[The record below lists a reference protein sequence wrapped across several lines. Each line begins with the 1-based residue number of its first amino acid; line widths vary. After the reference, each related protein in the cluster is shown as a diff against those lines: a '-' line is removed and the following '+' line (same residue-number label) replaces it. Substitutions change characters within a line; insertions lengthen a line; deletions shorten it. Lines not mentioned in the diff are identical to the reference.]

1 MTFQKKIYG
10 KAGFILALVGPIIT
24 SISCVT
30 THVGKTY
37 SFAQA
42 QIVVSCAN
50 DSNIRHDYIKSI
62 TCTIENT
69 GDTWAHVK
77 ISEFNNK
84 PQTHDSQYQALTPNR
99 IQSFLTAYNFEV
111 KKNNH
116 NANMIFSGLVI
127 GSAIVAST
135 NDVNTSQAL
144 LGAGIAGAM
153 STGTIREM
161 QKGMALEYGY
171 GEDHLLG
178 PMFELPPTSFVRKTI
193 LLDPTEPGKKMGAPT
208 LFEVC
213 FAQPTSECQLISLLS
228 ERERIH

>member
-1 MTFQKKIYG
+1 MTLKKRLFG
-10 KAGFILALVGPIIT
+10 KAGFTLALVGTTIT
-24 SISCVT
+24 SAGCVT
-30 THVGKTY
+30 THVGNTY
-37 SFAQA
+37 SFAQS

-69 GDTWAHVK
+69 GDTWANVK

-84 PQTHDSQYQALTPNR
+84 PRADDSLYKALIPNR

-116 NANMIFSGLVI
+116 NANMIFSGLII

-135 NDVNTSQAL
+135 SDINTSQAL
-144 LGAGIAGAM
+144 LGAGVAGAM
-153 STGTIREM
+153 STGTMREM

-171 GEDHLLG
+171 GEEHLLG
-178 PMFELPPTSFVRKTI
+178 PLFELPPTSFVRKTI
-193 LLDPTEPGKKMGAPT
+193 LLEPAESGRKSGAPK

-213 FAQPTSECQLISLLS
+213 FEQPISECKIISLLS

>member
-1 MTFQKKIYG
+1 MTFQKKLIG
-10 KAGFILALVGPIIT
+10 KVGFLLALLSPTLT
-24 SISCVT
+24 STGCVT
-30 THVGKTY
+30 THVGNTY
-37 SFAQA
+37 SFAQT

-50 DSNIRHDYIKSI
+50 DSNIRHDHIKSI

-69 GDTWAHVK
+69 GDTWANVK

-84 PQTHDSQYQALTPNR
+84 PRTNDLQYQALTPNR

-127 GSAIVAST
+127 GSAIIASA
-135 NDVNTSQAL
+135 NDINTSQAL
-144 LGAGIAGAM
+144 MGAGIAGAM
-153 STGTIREM
+153 STTTMRER
-161 QKGMALEYGY
+161 QNGMALEYGY
-171 GEDHLLG
+171 GEEHLLG
-178 PMFELPPTSFVRKTI
+178 PLFELPPTSFVRKTI
-193 LLDPTEPGKKMGAPT
+193 LLEPAESGKKSSAPK

-213 FAQPTSECQLISLLS
+213 FEQPTSECQIISLLS